1 MKQHLQKNSYT
12 IKYSYFLLEVYVRGT
27 FVAFVVFNMCR
38 TICITYSKVSKINKE
53 SSSKVV
59 VMERNWVYHLYT
71 WAKNFTSVI
80 KNHLGA
86 DIIKEHEEKLGLPFF
101 SVEK

>member
-1 MKQHLQKNSYT
+1 
-12 IKYSYFLLEVYVRGT
+12 
-27 FVAFVVFNMCR
+27 
-38 TICITYSKVSKINKE
+38 
-53 SSSKVV
+53 
-59 VMERNWVYHLYT
+59 MERNWVYHLYT